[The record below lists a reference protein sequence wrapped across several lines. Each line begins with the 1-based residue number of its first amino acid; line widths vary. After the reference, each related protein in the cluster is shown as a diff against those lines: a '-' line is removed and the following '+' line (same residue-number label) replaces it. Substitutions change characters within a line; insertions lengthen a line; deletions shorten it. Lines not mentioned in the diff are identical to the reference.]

1 MLNLCSL
8 HCGMCKRCLT
18 NMYRMMKHTLS
29 SLWMM
34 HQLTIL
40 NIFLRNIISNKK
52 YPSLCVPLTSW
63 RILGMINKD
72 LFCSTFSFAVWS
84 VCCYSWLAMA
94 RHVFQGTICDA
105 CVKSSRPICRKIS
118 VSCRTGTKW
127 FHFEE
132 MSAAEITV
140 STEEVKTELCK
151 GRNGGAGVRGEMLG
165 FQLLLTILV
174 IIFSEE
180 SQC

>member
-84 VCCYSWLAMA
+84 VCCYSWLAVA
-94 RHVFQGTICDA
+94 RHVFQGTVCDA
-105 CVKSSRPICRKIS
+105 CVKSSRPIYRKKDICLLQNWDQMIPLRRNERS
-118 VSCRTGTKW
+118 W
-127 FHFEE
+127 NY
-132 MSAAEITV
+132 
-140 STEEVKTELCK
+140 CK
-151 GRNGGAGVRGEMLG
+151 YRGG
-165 FQLLLTILV
+165 
-174 IIFSEE
+174 
-180 SQC
+180 